1 MEEKRKY
8 SSSINDVMLLPRSAL
23 EFLKEASAIELKVLI
38 YISSQNGVF
47 ENEDVCEALNVT
59 ESELS
64 SALGFWRGAKVLRI
78 GDAKEIP
85 KKASQSKMDT
95 MQEYD
100 AKELAE
106 AKTNDS
112 AFATVCEFFSSQ
124 FNKATL
130 TRADLNSLYYLYQY
144 VGIPCELI
152 CEYIDYCA
160 KNGKRGTQYLVK
172 TSLGFYED
180 SELDTTEKFREYL
193 SLREVADEN
202 VNKMRQLLG
211 IGGRALTT
219 TQKQYFARWFEER
232 QHTFELVR
240 YAYEITVDKIDKPNL
255 KYMDTILERWFSQGI
270 LTVEHAEK
278 DRESYKR
285 ENEGEN
291 NDTFDFDEFLA
302 IAKNRDI

>member
-78 GDAKEIP
+78 G
-85 KKASQSKMDT
+85 
-95 MQEYD
+95 D

-219 TQKQYFARWFEER
+219 TQKQYFTRWFEER

-278 DRESYKR
+278 DRESYKK